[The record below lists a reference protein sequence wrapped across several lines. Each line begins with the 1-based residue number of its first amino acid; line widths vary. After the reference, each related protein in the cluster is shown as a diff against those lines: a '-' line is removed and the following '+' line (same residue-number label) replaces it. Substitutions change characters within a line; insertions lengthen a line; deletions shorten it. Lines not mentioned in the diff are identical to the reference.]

1 MYDDTLHQADDD
13 ECFTQIIGTNILGK
27 PENLQAFQMGFVV
40 VTFLVEAC
48 PTQGG
53 SAGGMLWPEFAAER
67 KLAVS
72 WMFRFV
78 SEHLPHWNLQTF
90 QIFLL
95 TSDIGWHPKLHIH
108 SLHFSTRWCWKSSSF
123 YGGYSGIC
131 CDSCLIFWTRIKLLL
146 FDPDLIRSVCFFV
159 GKMVNMRL
167 FGTYHAKVFG

>member
-13 ECFTQIIGTNILGK
+13 ECFTQIVGTNILGK

-67 KLAVS
+67 KLAIGWV
-72 WMFRFV
+72 FRFV
-78 SEHLPHWNLQTF
+78 SDHLPHRNLQTF

-95 TSDIGWHPKLHIH
+95 TSDIG
-108 SLHFSTRWCWKSSSF
+108 
-123 YGGYSGIC
+123 
-131 CDSCLIFWTRIKLLL
+131 
-146 FDPDLIRSVCFFV
+146 
-159 GKMVNMRL
+159 
-167 FGTYHAKVFG
+167 